1 MKRGFDRHASTLKK
15 LSELPAELQSPAVS
29 ELAAR
34 EPIQSII
41 AFPQQ
46 IQRGSH
52 YVPKQALLFTA
63 TGVIHLVASIWPD
76 QAPQVKYLNGCGLM
90 YMKVTLL
97 LLYGLLEIVAQG
109 VNSPIRHSLEFNT
122 VSWYCLWSRLQQLL
136 QAPKTAPLV
145 VDKTCCS
152 STAQPPIEKL
162 PLKFFNGV
170 KIYGLLPGE
179 EVEALAFQAGT
190 WKRWRYF
197 FRRPMTA
204 DTLLMLTTNYMVV
217 IQEDLNVKQG
227 WILSYIPR
235 DCITGI
241 QNQPYDGWNELSVQ
255 LKRGHQSVNYSLRLV
270 GETAEAWRKLWL
282 QHGGQWQEISAQPA

>member
-1 MKRGFDRHASTLKK
+1 
-15 LSELPAELQSPAVS
+15 
-29 ELAAR
+29 
-34 EPIQSII
+34 
-41 AFPQQ
+41 
-46 IQRGSH
+46 
-52 YVPKQALLFTA
+52 
-63 TGVIHLVASIWPD
+63 
-76 QAPQVKYLNGCGLM
+76 
-90 YMKVTLL
+90 
-97 LLYGLLEIVAQG
+97 
-109 VNSPIRHSLEFNT
+109 
-122 VSWYCLWSRLQQLL
+122 
-136 QAPKTAPLV
+136 
-145 VDKTCCS
+145 
-152 STAQPPIEKL
+152 
-162 PLKFFNGV
+162 
-170 KIYGLLPGE
+170 LLPGE